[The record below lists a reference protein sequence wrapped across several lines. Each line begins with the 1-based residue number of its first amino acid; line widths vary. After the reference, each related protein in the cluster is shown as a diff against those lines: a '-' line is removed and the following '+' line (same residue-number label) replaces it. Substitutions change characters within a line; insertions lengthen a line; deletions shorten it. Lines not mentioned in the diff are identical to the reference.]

1 MIPGEMA
8 DERTEPTENSA
19 EEDWPML
26 GSAPFAAPR
35 EPNKDGE
42 VKDEL
47 PNVQYVEMNEGTT
60 KLPDDKPAED
70 GGEMMAEESEQ
81 VELDGTLP
89 ADV

>member
-1 MIPGEMA
+1 MA

-26 GSAPFAAPR
+26 GSVPFAAPQ

-47 PNVQYVEMNEGTT
+47 LNVQYVEMNEGTT

-70 GGEMMAEESEQ
+70 GGKMMAEESEQ